1 MGNVEETPT
10 SGVPGLALEMVYV
23 VTWIP
28 LNMLRKGTAFLGCGA
43 PLYILKV
50 RLFNAR
56 SVHCSAGWVPGEKG
70 TTMSERTPKQPL
82 NDPGYTVP
90 EYSMLLPSEEAE
102 NSTAESNAAS
112 NNVAPSSAV
121 DNNAAEDN
129 APGDSTPEHATTGYR
144 DVTAGYATAS
154 EHAGRVRPKA
164 LRSAKR
170 CTTAIIILSLFSTI
184 QLFLLYG
191 KPIAGLETL
200 PDLVVRMLVY
210 PLIFVLIQ
218 IFLFWMTWKG
228 HRWAHILTLM
238 YSAYEVL
245 SRMFWFARDFLVD
258 SRFLTLLMDELQS
271 SDSADFAVALLIRT
285 AIGVFVTILYIQ
297 NIALLT
303 RPSVWAYTTAGS
315 TSHSQVVGQN
325 PSEPDANSNEGG
337 NRLN

>member
-1 MGNVEETPT
+1 
-10 SGVPGLALEMVYV
+10 
-23 VTWIP
+23 
-28 LNMLRKGTAFLGCGA
+28 
-43 PLYILKV
+43 
-50 RLFNAR
+50 
-56 SVHCSAGWVPGEKG
+56 
-70 TTMSERTPKQPL
+70 MSERTPKQPL
-82 NDPGYTVP
+82 NDPEYTVP
-90 EYSMLLPSEEAE
+90 EYSVLLPSDEAK
-102 NSTAESNAAS
+102 NSTAEGDSAPNNTASANAALGG
-112 NNVAPSSAV
+112 AV

-144 DVTAGYATAS
+144 DATAGYATAS

-170 CTTAIIILSLFSTI
+170 CTTAIIIMSLFSTI

-200 PDLVVRMLVY
+200 PDLVVRMLGY
-210 PLIFVLIQ
+210 PLVFVLIQ

-228 HRWAHILTLM
+228 HRWAHILILM

-245 SRMFWFARDFLVD
+245 SRMFWFAQDFLMG
-258 SRFLTLLMDELQS
+258 SRHLTLLMDELQS

-285 AIGVFVTILYIQ
+285 AIGVFITILYIQ